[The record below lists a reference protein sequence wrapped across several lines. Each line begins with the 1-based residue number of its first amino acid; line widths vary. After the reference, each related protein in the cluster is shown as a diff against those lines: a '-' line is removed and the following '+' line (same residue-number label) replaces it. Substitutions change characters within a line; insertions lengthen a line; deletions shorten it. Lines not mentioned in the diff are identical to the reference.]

1 MEKKKKVISEW
12 CKGVAVVVF
21 AVAAISIVYGGET
34 SCYIWLFVAFWQI
47 VCGVLLLNASGLID
61 KSVRLGKCCDYKD
74 GIIEGLYEQRIQLY
88 EKIALLTDKCNTFS
102 ARLKMKDKNASEAAG
117 EMAVNMEAEECCN
130 QSLADTSAAREN
142 MEINITV
149 TPDKAIPSMDT
160 NLYIQPKDEFSR
172 WWKIRGYD
180 TELSKPD
187 KEYYIYIRLAHKG
200 FDGELRF
207 LSKSRLTQN
216 EIHRFVQVG
225 TISPVVDGQRSV
237 SYSLDG
243 FRFKQIKKGKK

>member
-1 MEKKKKVISEW
+1 MDKKKEKKILKAVAVAVLIAAA
-12 CKGVAVVVF
+12 VAVVVGFVTDQSAWYLVAVF
-21 AVAAISIVYGGET
+21 ALSN
-34 SCYIWLFVAFWQI
+34 SCWIKAVTDDIEMF
-47 VCGVLLLNASGLID
+47 D
-61 KSVRLGKCCDYKD
+61 RLAGCCDYKD